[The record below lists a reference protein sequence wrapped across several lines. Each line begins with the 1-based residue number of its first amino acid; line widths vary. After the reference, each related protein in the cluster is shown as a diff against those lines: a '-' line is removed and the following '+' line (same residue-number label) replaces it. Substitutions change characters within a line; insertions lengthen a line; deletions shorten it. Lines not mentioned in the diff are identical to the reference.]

1 MVDGDYL
8 RHEARPIMMMI
19 RNGEFYRPADG
30 SVYFAVEGVFRRIF
44 NGRYKGFPYWFVEL
58 QDKTNTLHM
67 AFSEKSA
74 VFKDLVIELTG
85 AKFQRLHLQPY
96 TEHGCNKLSVYAD
109 GKRCSPPYIAL
120 PPIKRRR
127 DAKGLPYYN
136 DYSERL
142 EALGKLVADINTFN
156 AHV

>member
-1 MVDGDYL
+1 MVDGEHL
-8 RHEARPIMMMI
+8 RAETQPIMMMI

-30 SVYFAVEGVFRRIF
+30 SVYFAVEGVFKRIF
-44 NGRYKGFPYWFVEL
+44 HSRYKGYPYWFVEL
-58 QDKTNTLHM
+58 QDKTNTLLV
-67 AFSEKSA
+67 AFFEKSA
-74 VFKDLVIELTG
+74 VFKDLVVELTG
-85 AKFQRLHLQPY
+85 AKFRRLHFQPY
-96 TEHGCNKLSVYAD
+96 TEHGRNKLSVYAD

-127 DAKGLPYYN
+127 DAKGLPYHN

-142 EALGKLVADINTFN
+142 DALGKLVADINMFN

>member
-30 SVYFAVEGVFRRIF
+30 SVYFAVEGVFKRIF
-44 NGRYKGFPYWFVEL
+44 HSRYKGYPYWFVEL
-58 QDKTNTLHM
+58 QDKTNTLLV
-67 AFSEKSA
+67 AFFEKSA
-74 VFKDLVIELTG
+74 VFKNLVIELTG

-127 DAKGLPYYN
+127 DAKGLPYHN
-136 DYSERL
+136 DYSKRL
-142 EALGKLVADINTFN
+142 RRLSELVTNINMFN